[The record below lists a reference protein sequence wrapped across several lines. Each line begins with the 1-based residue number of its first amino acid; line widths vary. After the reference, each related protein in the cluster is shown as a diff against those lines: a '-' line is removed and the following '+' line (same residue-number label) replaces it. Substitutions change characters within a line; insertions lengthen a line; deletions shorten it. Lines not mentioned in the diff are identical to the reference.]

1 MSKSMNGFGVRVA
14 TAVAAFAF
22 VAVLTT
28 GTANAGVGMKCPGT
42 FQVLHNDKINN
53 LSIPAGAYT
62 IRVKRMTCQSASD
75 NFKNFL
81 SAPGNKLPKGWKL
94 FKSKQKF
101 KSTTGGGSVKIAR
114 GGGGGGGG
122 GVVGGVGTTG

>member
-42 FQVLHNDKINN
+42 FQVLHNDKIND

-94 FKSKQKF
+94 IKPKQKF
-101 KSTTGGGSVKIAR
+101 KSKSSGGSFRISQVS
-114 GGGGGGGG
+114 
-122 GVVGGVGTTG
+122 